1 MSTPASPRQPLDIR
15 GAVDLSALTRPAA
28 PPPGG
33 AAPTSV
39 VVDLTE
45 QSFAQVVQQS
55 VEVPVIACIGMAG
68 DPGSAELTET
78 LTTLA
83 TEYRGRFVLARV
95 DAQAAPQVAQ
105 AFQVKAVPTTVA
117 VVKGQPVPLFE
128 GSFPADQ
135 VRTVIDQV
143 LAMAAA
149 NGVTGTVPVQDD
161 GAEQAEAEPEEPPL
175 PSLHQAAYDA
185 VEREDYAAAIES
197 FRQALRE
204 NPRDDVAKAG
214 LAQVE
219 LLERTSGVDRDAV
232 LAAAAQAGPAD
243 LAAQL
248 VAADVEALSGDFA
261 QAFARLVTVVRLTA
275 GEDRET
281 ARTRLLDLFEVAG
294 PEEPSVPKARRDL
307 AAALF

>member
-1 MSTPASPRQPLDIR
+1 MSTSASPRQPLDIR
-15 GAVDLSALTRPAA
+15 GAVDLSALSRPAA
-28 PPPGG
+28 PPPGE
-33 AAPTSV
+33 AAPTGV

-68 DPGSAELTET
+68 DPGSAELTAT
-78 LTTLA
+78 LTALA

-105 AFQVKAVPTTVA
+105 AFQVKAVPTAVA

-175 PSLHQAAYDA
+175 PPLHQAAYDA
-185 VEREDYAAAIES
+185 VEREDYTAAVES

-204 NPRDDVAKAG
+204 NPRDEVARAG

-219 LLERTSGVDRDAV
+219 LLERTSGVDQAAV

-248 VAADVEALSGDFA
+248 AAADVEALAGDFA

-294 PEEPSVPKARRDL
+294 PEEQAVPKARRDL